1 MRASDITAR
10 ARIRDTAI
18 EQIARRGYGASLRV
32 IAEAAGVSLG
42 LINHHFGSKEG
53 LRAACDDHVLEI
65 IKNVK
70 SETVRGGAAASLAAL
85 GRMSEY
91 ANPTAYCLRAI
102 SAGGD
107 AARRFVDHFVAD
119 SRSWVA
125 EGVADGTLRPSVDEE
140 ARLRM
145 MTLQGFGGMQ
155 LYLSQRIG
163 GTDAELSPGELNS
176 LLEDY
181 LGEYGLVT
189 LELYS
194 FGLFTSPEIF
204 EAFLAAGPNP
214 GAATTEEH

>member
-1 MRASDITAR
+1 MPASDITAR

-18 EQIARRGYGASLRV
+18 EQIARKGYGVSMRV

-42 LINHHFGSKEG
+42 LINHHFGSKVG
-53 LRAACDDHVLEI
+53 LRTACDDHVLETI
-65 IKNVK
+65 RNVK
-70 SETVRGGAAASLAAL
+70 SETVRGGAAATLAAL

-91 ANPTAYCLRAI
+91 ANLTAYCLRAI
-102 SAGGD
+102 STGGEV
-107 AARRFVDHFVAD
+107 ARRFVDHFVAD
-119 SRSWVA
+119 SRTWMA
-125 EGVADGTLRPSVDEE
+125 QGVADGTLRPSVDEE
-140 ARLRM
+140 ARIRM

-155 LYLSQRIG
+155 LYLAQRMG
-163 GTDAELSPGELNS
+163 EADVELAPDQINA

-194 FGLFTSPEIF
+194 FGLFATSDIF
-204 EAFLAAGPNP
+204 DAFLQAGPNP